1 MKLTVKKMLIFM
13 LMVLGMLG
21 LTACGREVP
30 ENRVY
35 SVDDLGGKKI
45 GVQLGT
51 TGDIYVSDL
60 EDEAPGTVIERYNKG
75 ADAVAS
81 LKQGK
86 IDCVVIDEQPAKA
99 YLDVNPELRIL
110 DEEFT
115 LEEYAAV
122 IAKGNEELLS
132 KVNDALE
139 ELRKDGTLQKII
151 DAYISKDEVKE
162 TKKEET
168 EDAEE
173 AGETEDT
180 EEKGDQKEQDES
192 LPFSYEQKVTTGEK
206 LVMATNAQFPPYEFY
221 QGGEIS
227 GIDVDIAKAIADKL
241 GRVLVIEDMEFDSI
255 INAVSSGK
263 ADIGLAGFTVTDERK
278 KQINFSEPY
287 TTSKQ
292 VVIVRDDEAIR
303 EADSL
308 KTKLYNNFIKDDR
321 WIYLVEGLLN
331 TILITIVAILIGIT
345 MGFLLALVR
354 VAHDRN
360 GSFKIL
366 NFFAKLYVTIIRGTP
381 MMVQLLII
389 YFVIFES
396 VNVSK
401 ILVAIIAFGLN
412 SAAYLCEV
420 IRSGIM
426 SIDRGQFEAGQSLGL
441 SYSVMM
447 KSIIL
452 PQALKNVLPA
462 IGNEFIALLKETSI
476 AGYIGLQDLTKG
488 GDIIRSITYEP
499 LLPLLAVALVY
510 LILVSLL
517 SALVS
522 KLERRLKKNER

>member
-21 LTACGREVP
+21 LTACGKELP
-30 ENRVY
+30 KNRVN
-35 SVDDLGGKKI
+35 SVDDLGGKTI

-60 EDEAPGTVIERYNKG
+60 EEEAPGTVIERYNKG

-99 YLDVNPELRIL
+99 FTAANPELRIL

-115 LEEYAAV
+115 LEDYAAV

-132 KVNDALE
+132 KVNDVLE
-139 ELRKDGTLQKII
+139 DLRKDGTLQKII
-151 DAYISKDEVKE
+151 DAYI
-162 TKKEET
+162 
-168 EDAEE
+168 
-173 AGETEDT
+173 GETT
-180 EEKGDQKEQDES
+180 EGTQAADG
-192 LPFSYEQKVTTGEK
+192 PFSYEQKVTTGEK

-221 QGGEIS
+221 QGGVIS

-292 VVIVRDDEAIR
+292 VVIVRDDEAIA

-331 TILITIVAILIGIT
+331 TILITIVAILIGIAL
-345 MGFLLALVR
+345 GFLLALVR

-366 NFFAKLYVTIIRGTP
+366 NFLAKLYVTIIRGTP

-447 KSIIL
+447 RSIIL

-510 LILVSLL
+510 LTLVSLL

>member
-21 LTACGREVP
+21 LTACGKELP
-30 ENRVY
+30 KNRVN
-35 SVDDLGGKKI
+35 SVDDLGGKTI

-60 EDEAPGTVIERYNKG
+60 EEEAPGTVIERYNKG

-99 YLDVNPELRIL
+99 FTAANPELRIL

-115 LEEYAAV
+115 LEDYAAV

-139 ELRKDGTLQKII
+139 DIRKDGTLQKII
-151 DAYISKDEVKE
+151 DAYI
-162 TKKEET
+162 
-168 EDAEE
+168 
-173 AGETEDT
+173 GETT
-180 EEKGDQKEQDES
+180 EGTQAADG
-192 LPFSYEQKVTTGEK
+192 PFSYEQKVTTGEK

-221 QGGEIS
+221 QGGVIS

-292 VVIVRDDEAIR
+292 VVIVRDDEAIA

-331 TILITIVAILIGIT
+331 TILITIVAILIGIAL
-345 MGFLLALVR
+345 GFLLALVR

-366 NFFAKLYVTIIRGTP
+366 NFLAKLYVTIIRGTP

-447 KSIIL
+447 RSIIL

-510 LILVSLL
+510 LTLVSLL

>member
-21 LTACGREVP
+21 LTACGKELP
-30 ENRVY
+30 KNRVN
-35 SVDDLGGKKI
+35 SVDDLGGKTI

-60 EDEAPGTVIERYNKG
+60 EEEAPGTVIERYNKG

-99 YLDVNPELRIL
+99 FTAANPELRIL

-115 LEEYAAV
+115 LEDYAAV

-132 KVNDALE
+132 KVNDVLE
-139 ELRKDGTLQKII
+139 DLRKDGTLQKII
-151 DAYISKDEVKE
+151 DAYI
-162 TKKEET
+162 
-168 EDAEE
+168 
-173 AGETEDT
+173 GETT
-180 EEKGDQKEQDES
+180 EGTQAADG
-192 LPFSYEQKVTTGEK
+192 PFSYEQKVTTGEK

-221 QGGEIS
+221 QGGVIS

-292 VVIVRDDEAIR
+292 VVIVRDDEAIA

-331 TILITIVAILIGIT
+331 TILITIVAILIGIAL
-345 MGFLLALVR
+345 GFLLALVR

-366 NFFAKLYVTIIRGTP
+366 NFLAKLYVTIIRGTP

-510 LILVSLL
+510 LTLVSLL